1 MSCLG
6 KTAASLLL
14 SSLAALSSASCG
26 DDGSASG
33 RGSVGFST
41 WGEEYIE
48 LGLPQSEFADGYEV
62 VFDRFLV
69 LIGNIELADAEG
81 QVAARHEGFFLVDH
95 VEPGVKDLVRFDGLE
110 AGAYERVSFETSP
123 AARGAITLVGGTTD
137 ADAELMA
144 SGGYH
149 VYAEGTLSGGGSS
162 KRFAWGF
169 GVPTKLDECEAELD
183 GKLQR
188 GALVPAGGSDS
199 IELTIHGDHL
209 FYDDLQASDAVLRG
223 GALAQAD
230 ADDDGTITLEE
241 LAAVRLVDL
250 PADQYGVGGV
260 SGVDELEGFVRFLSR
275 TLGHFRG
282 EGECIV
288 RAPNG

>member
-1 MSCLG
+1 MPRFG
-6 KTAASLLL
+6 NTAAALLL
-14 SSLAALSSASCG
+14 SSLVALSLASCG
-26 DDGSASG
+26 DDTSAG
-33 RGSVGFST
+33 QGSVSFST
-41 WGEEYIE
+41 WGEPFIE
-48 LGLPQSEFADGYEV
+48 QGLPASEFADGYEV
-62 VFDRFLV
+62 EFDRFLV
-69 LIGNIELADAEG
+69 SIGNIEVADAEG
-81 QVAARHEGFFLVDH
+81 NVAARHEGFFLVNH
-95 VEPGVKDLVRFDGLE
+95 VEPGVKDLVSFEGLE

-123 AARGAITLVGGTTD
+123 APRSATTLVGGVSE

-149 VYAEGTLSGGGSS
+149 VYAEGTLTGGGSS

-183 GKLQR
+183 GKRQR

-199 IELTIHGDHL
+199 IELTIHGDHF

-223 GALAQAD
+223 EALAQAD
-230 ADDDGTITLEE
+230 ADDDGMITLEE

-250 PADQYGVGGV
+250 PAEQYGVGGV
-260 SGVDELEGFVRFLSR
+260 SSVDDLGAFVRFLSR

-282 EGECIV
+282 EGECFV
-288 RAPNG
+288 RNPED

>member
-1 MSCLG
+1 MNRSRSS
-6 KTAASLLL
+6 AATLLL
-14 SSLAALSSASCG
+14 SSMVVLAASSCG
-26 DDGSASG
+26 DDAASTEQGSIS
-33 RGSVGFST
+33 FST

-48 LGLPQSEFADGYEV
+48 VGLPETEFADGYAV

-69 LIGNIELADAEG
+69 SIGNIEVADAEG
-81 QVAARHEGFFLVDH
+81 KVAARHDGFFLVDH
-95 VEPGVKDLVRFDGLE
+95 VEPGVKDLVSFDGLE

-123 AARGAITLVGGTTD
+123 APRSATTLVGGVSE
-137 ADAELMA
+137 ADAELMVA
-144 SGGYH
+144 GGYH
-149 VYAEGTLSGGGSS
+149 VYAEGTLTGGGVS

-199 IELTIHGDHL
+199 IELTIHGDHF
-209 FYDDLQASDAVLRG
+209 FYDDLQASSAVLRG
-223 GALAQAD
+223 AALAAAD

-260 SGVDELEGFVRFLSR
+260 SDVDELAGFVRFLSR

-282 EGECIV
+282 EGECLV